1 MIYLTVSPAGFNGI
15 KKDGI
20 LLKIGYATDLITR
33 MKQYATHNG
42 ASKFLEYAETYKKT
56 KHNLEKT
63 LHKEL
68 TDRGYI
74 RLYKKVLIWNVKTE
88 WFHLTYEQWQEL
100 INNSDTILGN
110 FKACKGRKVCKVED
124 IDLA

>member
-1 MIYLTVSPAGFNGI
+1 MIYLTISPAGFNGME
-15 KKDGI
+15 KDGI

-42 ASKFLEYAETYKKT
+42 VSKFLEYAETYKKT
-56 KHNLEKT
+56 KHNLEKV
-63 LHKEL
+63 LHQEL
-68 TDRGYI
+68 TDKGYT
-74 RLYKKVLIWNVKTE
+74 RLYKKVLIWDVKTE

-100 INNSDTILGN
+100 VNSSDTILGN
-110 FKACKGRKVCKVED
+110 FKACKGRKICKVED